1 MLLPVVMF
9 DFGNVIAFF
18 DYMLIYGRFG
28 ARLGLSAEEFK
39 ALVESKGMA
48 RMLAEFE
55 RGTLAPEE
63 FARLVQEEVGLA
75 ISFEEFAADWEDIF
89 EINQPVADLVAGLK
103 RAGYTLV
110 LGSNTNGIHA
120 PFYRR
125 RYREALDPF
134 DHFIYSH
141 EARFLKPDRGFFEA
155 CVQAAGV
162 PAGSCLFIDDLEAN
176 VEGAR
181 EAGLRGIVYRGDT
194 RSLVDD
200 LRAAG
205 VEVPGDLG

>member
-1 MLLPVVMF
+1 MA
-9 DFGNVIAFF
+9 DSKE
-18 DYMLIYGRFG
+18 
-28 ARLGLSAEEFK
+28 LSFEKAVRWAK
-39 ALVESKGMA
+39 AL
-48 RMLAEFE
+48 
-55 RGTLAPEE
+55 
-63 FARLVQEEVGLA
+63 EVRWEWLLMGEGLPWPD
-75 ISFEEFAADWEDIF
+75 SEPPSYSADTR
-89 EINQPVADLVAGLK
+89 EIADLLEETPSEDRAAVVAAIKTLLK

-125 RYREALDPF
+125 RYREALDHF
-134 DHFIYSH
+134 DHFVYSH

-194 RSLVDD
+194 RGLVDD

-205 VEVPGDLG
+205 VEVPGDLA

>member
-1 MLLPVVMF
+1 MF

>member
-1 MLLPVVMF
+1 MRLPVVMF

-18 DYMLIYGRFG
+18 DYMRIYGRFG
-28 ARLGLSAEEFK
+28 ARLGISAEAFK
-39 ALVESKGMA
+39 ELVESKGMA
-48 RMLAEFE
+48 RLLAEFE

-63 FARLVQEEVGLA
+63 FARLVQEEVGLDV
-75 ISFEEFAADWEDIF
+75 SFEEFAADWEDIF
-89 EINQPVADLVAGLK
+89 EINQPVADLVAALK

-125 RYREALDPF
+125 RYSEALDPF
-134 DHFIYSH
+134 DHFVYSH
-141 EARFLKPDRGFFEA
+141 EARFLKPDRGFFDA
-155 CVQAAGV
+155 CIRAVGV
-162 PAGSCLFIDDLEAN
+162 PAGSCVFIDDLEAN
-176 VEGAR
+176 VDGAR

-194 RSLVDD
+194 PSLIDD

-205 VEVPGDLG
+205 VEFPTDA